1 MRPKSPSSR
10 GFFKAR
16 LSAFDVIW
24 AMLAPPLALYLTN
37 AQVLKSDI
45 DSVLLYCTVSSIFS
59 LAAFLGFR
67 IRDGLTEY
75 FSVNDALAILKA
87 VIAAG
92 LMTSSAI
99 FLLTRLEGIPRSAAI
114 VHALVLAAGLVL
126 WRLLVRMAYAE
137 VQPAHRPSETVAERI
152 LMVGATR
159 LAAQYIQ
166 LLDSYSGQRQQVVA
180 LLDDGPKRIGR
191 SIFGIRVVGPSSQ
204 LRATIDEYAIHGIHI
219 DRVIIAGDDDLLPQE
234 TLAEIRRACSQY
246 PIRLDFIPAL
256 IGLHKSRAL
265 DSAAATQEADTSAQ
279 LPSYLQIKRGVDLVF
294 TLALIVLLSP
304 LLLAVCVLAFV
315 DVGSPIFFWQQRIGQ
330 HGRSFLLYKVRTLRP
345 PFDWMGQSMPDDK
358 RLSWIGAFL
367 RKTRLD
373 EFPQLLNV
381 LVGDM
386 SLIGP
391 RPLLPQDQPENP
403 AVRLTIRPG
412 LTGWAQVN
420 GGVSLS
426 PKLKNELDEWYV
438 RNASPALDLRIM
450 FMTMRFLFTGELGP
464 SPAATAGGGA
474 NSER

>member
-1 MRPKSPSSR
+1 M
-10 GFFKAR
+10 
-16 LSAFDVIW
+16 
-24 AMLAPPLALYLTN
+24 
-37 AQVLKSDI
+37 
-45 DSVLLYCTVSSIFS
+45 
-59 LAAFLGFR
+59 
-67 IRDGLTEY
+67 
-75 FSVNDALAILKA
+75 
-87 VIAAG
+87 
-92 LMTSSAI
+92 
-99 FLLTRLEGIPRSAAI
+99 
-114 VHALVLAAGLVL
+114 
-126 WRLLVRMAYAE
+126 
-137 VQPAHRPSETVAERI
+137 
-152 LMVGATR
+152 
-159 LAAQYIQ
+159 
-166 LLDSYSGQRQQVVA
+166 
-180 LLDDGPKRIGR
+180 
-191 SIFGIRVVGPSSQ
+191 
-204 LRATIDEYAIHGIHI
+204 
-219 DRVIIAGDDDLLPQE
+219 
-234 TLAEIRRACSQY
+234 
-246 PIRLDFIPAL
+246 
-256 IGLHKSRAL
+256 
-265 DSAAATQEADTSAQ
+265 
-279 LPSYLQIKRGVDLVF
+279 PSYLQIKRGVDLVF